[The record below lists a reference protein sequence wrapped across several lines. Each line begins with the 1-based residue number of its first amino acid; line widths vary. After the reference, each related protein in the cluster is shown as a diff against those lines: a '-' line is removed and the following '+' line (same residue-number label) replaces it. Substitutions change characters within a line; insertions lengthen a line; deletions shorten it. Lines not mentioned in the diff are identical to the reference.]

1 MVWLNMLKDLS
12 EAIAPPGFE
21 DRVRAYITARLE
33 EWGFNYEVDRL
44 GNVYVKLGEGRPVT
58 VVSAHMDEVGFIVR
72 YITEQGFIRVA
83 ALGGMNASAAVG
95 TEVVLL
101 GEQGD
106 VYGVIGAT
114 PPHLLK
120 GADAQKQLTVEDL
133 FVDIGASSREEV
145 LESGIDVGSPLA
157 FSATFRDLGA
167 SVSGKAFDDRI
178 GCTVLLEALRV
189 SSLPNTGT
197 VYVVFTVQEEVG
209 LRGALAAAHRLKP
222 DYGIAIEGT
231 IASDVPGVPGQAWV
245 TRLGG
250 GPALRSMDRTLIAN
264 PKLLGYL
271 KRLAREIGVKYQLQ
285 LSPASGTDAG
295 SFVHVGAASTAISV
309 PCRYIHSPL
318 ALARKE
324 DVEYTIKLVAGL
336 IETPPPEKP

>member
-1 MVWLNMLKDLS
+1 MAWLNVLKDLS
-12 EAIAPPGFE
+12 ETVAPPGFE

-44 GNVYVKLGEGRPVT
+44 GNIYVKLGRGRPVT
-58 VVSAHMDEVGFIVR
+58 AVSAHMDEVGFIVR
-72 YITEQGFIRVA
+72 YVTEQGFIKVA
-83 ALGGMNASAAVG
+83 ALGGINASAAVG

-101 GEQGD
+101 GERGD

-133 FVDIGASSREEV
+133 FVDVGAFSRDEV
-145 LESGIDVGSPLA
+145 LEMGVDIGSPLA
-157 FSATFRDLGA
+157 FSATFRDLGTCVA
-167 SVSGKAFDDRI
+167 GKAFDDRI
-178 GCTVLLEALRV
+178 GCTVLLEALRT
-189 SSLPNTGT
+189 SSPPSTGT
-197 VYVVFTVQEEVG
+197 VYAVFTVQEEVG

-231 IASDVPGVPGQAWV
+231 IASDVPGVPELAWI
-245 TRLGG
+245 TRLGR
-250 GPALRSMDRTLIAN
+250 GPALRSMDRTLIASSR
-264 PKLLGYL
+264 LLGYL
-271 KRLAREIGVKYQLQ
+271 KRLAKEAGIKYQLQ
-285 LSPASGTDAG
+285 LSPTSGTDAG
-295 SFVHVGAASTAISV
+295 SFVHVGAAATAISV

-324 DVEYTIKLVAGL
+324 DIENAIKLVAKV
-336 IETPPPEKP
+336 IETPPPGE